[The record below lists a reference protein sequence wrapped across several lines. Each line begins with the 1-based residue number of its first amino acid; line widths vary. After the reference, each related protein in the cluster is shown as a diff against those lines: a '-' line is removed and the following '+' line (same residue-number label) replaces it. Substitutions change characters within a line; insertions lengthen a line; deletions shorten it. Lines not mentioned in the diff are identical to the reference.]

1 MTSSAGLRWN
11 RDATIYGLR
20 DKKQKGGDVLLFL
33 LSACVC
39 S

>member
-1 MTSSAGLRWN
+1 MTRSAGLRWN
-11 RDATIYGLR
+11 RDATMYGLH
-20 DKKQKGGDVLLFL
+20 DGTQKGGGVSLFL